1 MTPDRRRDAA
11 LVVCGHATDTD
22 DARMLLTRLGLLVDG
37 RLDWPEPVRRQSN
50 HFSDFARALEKL
62 NSIGVLYRCFLTRR
76 EIAEQAM
83 SAPRRAG

>member
-37 RLDWPEPVRRQSN
+37 HLDWPEPGLLDVHDIKQ
-50 HFSDFARALEKL
+50 
-62 NSIGVLYRCFLTRR
+62 V
-76 EIAEQAM
+76 
-83 SAPRRAG
+83 SATGAGGAGFR